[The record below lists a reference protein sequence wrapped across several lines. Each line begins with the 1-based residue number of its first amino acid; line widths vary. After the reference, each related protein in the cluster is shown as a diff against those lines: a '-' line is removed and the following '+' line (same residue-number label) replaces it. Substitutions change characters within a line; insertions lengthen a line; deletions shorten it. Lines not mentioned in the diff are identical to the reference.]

1 MTYYEG
7 AHFALEQMNKALGR
21 DSVTG
26 ATVMAAEAQALA
38 TLAVAEELRTANL
51 IRLWEVQGAFDED
64 WPLGVEH
71 DEAYAEILARLGRT

>member
-1 MTYYEG
+1 MTYIQD

-21 DSVTG
+21 NSVTG

-51 IRLWEVQGAFDED
+51 LAYMESGVQMSGEGRVSIRADIRSRL
-64 WPLGVEH
+64 
-71 DEAYAEILARLGRT
+71 EIDR